1 MPRKALGNHENNTF
15 NNRVS
20 PKGNEMID
28 RNKHFL
34 RLMDWSEERILETVA
49 IASQLKKEVHA
60 GKVSDR
66 LHGQNI
72 GMFFEKPSLRTITTF
87 QVGMNQLGGHAVLL
101 SPDSIGLGKRESVKD
116 VARCL
121 SRWVNAIVVRC
132 FKQQL
137 VEELA
142 EYGSIP
148 VVNALTDDYHPCQ
161 AIAFA
166 QMINENLGG
175 FKNADGKP
183 KTVAFIGDGNNV
195 ANSFLALAAKVG
207 MNFTL
212 ACPKGFEQPSKVVEE
227 ALPLI
232 KKHGCQYR
240 VFNDPKDAVKDAD
253 ILYSDVW
260 VSMGQEG
267 EKATKQT
274 HFLPFQINDELLKL
288 APAHCKVSHCLPA
301 HRGEEITDSVMD
313 NLDVNMSFEE
323 AENRLH
329 AHKAVLWQVMEPFN
343 K

>member
-1 MPRKALGNHENNTF
+1 
-15 NNRVS
+15 
-20 PKGNEMID
+20 MID
-28 RNKHFL
+28 RSKHFL
-34 RLMDWSEERILETVA
+34 RLADWSEERILETVA
-49 IASQLKKEVHA
+49 IASRLKKEVHA
-60 GKVSDR
+60 GQVSDR

-101 SPDSIGLGKRESVKD
+101 SPDSIGLGKRESIKD

-121 SRWVNAIVVRC
+121 SRWVNALVVRC
-132 FKQQL
+132 FKQDL
-137 VEELA
+137 VEQLA

-166 QMINENLGG
+166 QMIEENLGG
-175 FKNADGKP
+175 MKG

-195 ANSFLALAAKVG
+195 ANSFLALCSKVG

-212 ACPKGFEQPSKVVEE
+212 ACPKGFEQPAHVIEE
-227 ALPLI
+227 AQADF
-232 KKHGCQYR
+232 KRHGCQYR
-240 VFNDPKDAVKDAD
+240 VFNDPKEAVKDAD

-267 EKATKQT
+267 QKESKQN
-274 HFLPFQINDELLKL
+274 HFLPFRIDADLLKY
-288 APAHCKVSHCLPA
+288 APSHVKVSHCLPA
-301 HRGEEITDSVMD
+301 HRGDEITDEVMD
-313 NLDVNMSFEE
+313 NLDLNMSYEE

-329 AHKAVLWQVMEPFN
+329 AHKAVLWQVMTATSELG

>member
-1 MPRKALGNHENNTF
+1 
-15 NNRVS
+15 
-20 PKGNEMID
+20 MID
-28 RNKHFL
+28 RSKHFL
-34 RLMDWSEERILETVA
+34 RLADWSEERILETVA
-49 IASQLKKEVHA
+49 IASRLKKEVHA
-60 GKVSDR
+60 GQVSDR

-101 SPDSIGLGKRESVKD
+101 SPDSIGLGKRASIKD

-121 SRWVNAIVVRC
+121 SRWVNALVVRC
-132 FKQQL
+132 FKQDL
-137 VEELA
+137 VEQLA

-166 QMINENLGG
+166 QMIEENLGG
-175 FKNADGKP
+175 MKG

-195 ANSFLALAAKVG
+195 ANSFLALCSKVG

-212 ACPKGFEQPSKVVEE
+212 ACPKGFEQPAHVIEE
-227 ALPLI
+227 AQADF
-232 KKHGCQYR
+232 KRHGCQYR
-240 VFNDPKDAVKDAD
+240 VFNDPKEAVKDAD

-267 EKATKQT
+267 QKESKQN
-274 HFLPFQINDELLKL
+274 HFLPFRIDADLLKY
-288 APAHCKVSHCLPA
+288 APSHVKVSHCLPA
-301 HRGEEITDSVMD
+301 HRGDEITDEVMD
-313 NLDVNMSFEE
+313 NLDLNMSYEE

-329 AHKAVLWQVMEPFN
+329 AHKAVLWQVMKPTSEFG

>member
-1 MPRKALGNHENNTF
+1 
-15 NNRVS
+15 
-20 PKGNEMID
+20 MID

-34 RLMDWSEERILETVA
+34 RLMDWSEEKILETVE
-49 IASQLKKEVHA
+49 IASRLKAEVHA

-72 GMFFEKPSLRTITTF
+72 AMFFEKPSLRTITTF

-101 SPDSIGLGKRESVKD
+101 APDSIGLGKRESVKD

-142 EYGSIP
+142 EFGSVP
-148 VVNALTDDYHPCQ
+148 VVNALTDDCHPCQ

-166 QMINENLGG
+166 QMICENLGG

-195 ANSFLALAAKVG
+195 ANSFLALASKVG
-207 MNFTL
+207 MNFT
-212 ACPKGFEQPSKVVEE
+212 
-227 ALPLI
+227 
-232 KKHGCQYR
+232 
-240 VFNDPKDAVKDAD
+240 NDPKEAVKDAD

-267 EKATKQT
+267 EKAEKQS

-329 AHKAVLWQVMEPFN
+329 AHKAVLWQVMQPFN
-343 K
+343 A

>member
-1 MPRKALGNHENNTF
+1 
-15 NNRVS
+15 
-20 PKGNEMID
+20 MID
-28 RNKHFL
+28 RSKHFL
-34 RLMDWSEERILETVA
+34 RLADWSEERILETVA
-49 IASQLKKEVHA
+49 IASRLKKEVHA
-60 GKVSDR
+60 GQVSDR

-101 SPDSIGLGKRESVKD
+101 SPDSIGLGKRESIKD

-121 SRWVNAIVVRC
+121 SRWVNALVVRC
-132 FKQQL
+132 FKQDL
-137 VEELA
+137 VEQLA

-166 QMINENLGG
+166 QMIEENLGG
-175 FKNADGKP
+175 MKG

-195 ANSFLALAAKVG
+195 ANSFLALCSKVG

-212 ACPKGFEQPSKVVEE
+212 ACPKGFEQPAHVIEE
-227 ALPLI
+227 AQADF
-232 KKHGCQYR
+232 KRHGCQYR
-240 VFNDPKDAVKDAD
+240 VFNDPKEAVKDAD

-267 EKATKQT
+267 QKESKQN
-274 HFLPFQINDELLKL
+274 HFLPFRIDADLLKY
-288 APAHCKVSHCLPA
+288 APSHVKVSHCLPA
-301 HRGEEITDSVMD
+301 HRGDEITDEVMD
-313 NLDVNMSFEE
+313 NLDLNMSYEE

-329 AHKAVLWQVMEPFN
+329 AHKAVLWQVMPPFN

>member
-1 MPRKALGNHENNTF
+1 
-15 NNRVS
+15 
-20 PKGNEMID
+20 MID
-28 RNKHFL
+28 RSKHFL
-34 RLMDWSEERILETVA
+34 RLADWSEERILETVA
-49 IASQLKKEVHA
+49 IASRLKKEVHA
-60 GKVSDR
+60 GQVSDR

-101 SPDSIGLGKRESVKD
+101 SPDSIGLGKRESIKD

-121 SRWVNAIVVRC
+121 SRWVNALVVRC
-132 FKQQL
+132 FKQDL
-137 VEELA
+137 VEQLA

-166 QMINENLGG
+166 QMIEENLGG
-175 FKNADGKP
+175 MKG

-195 ANSFLALAAKVG
+195 ANSFLALCSKVG

-212 ACPKGFEQPSKVVEE
+212 ACPKGFEQPAHVIEE
-227 ALPLI
+227 AQADF
-232 KKHGCQYR
+232 KRHGCQYR
-240 VFNDPKDAVKDAD
+240 VFNDPKEAVKDAD

-267 EKATKQT
+267 QKESKQN
-274 HFLPFQINDELLKL
+274 HFLPFRIDDELLKY
-288 APAHCKVSHCLPA
+288 APSHVKVSHCLPA
-301 HRGEEITDSVMD
+301 HRGDEITDEVMD
-313 NLDVNMSFEE
+313 NLDLNMSYEE

-329 AHKAVLWQVMEPFN
+329 AHKAVLWQVMTATADMG

>member
-1 MPRKALGNHENNTF
+1 
-15 NNRVS
+15 
-20 PKGNEMID
+20 MID

-34 RLMDWSEERILETVA
+34 RLMDWSEERIRETVA

-148 VVNALTDDYHPCQ
+148 VVNALTDDCHPCQ

-212 ACPKGFEQPSKVVEE
+212 ACPKGFEQPKNVVEE
-227 ALPLI
+227 ALPLL
-232 KKHGCQYR
+232 KNHGCEYR
-240 VFNDPKDAVKDAD
+240 IFNDPKEAVKDAD

-267 EKATKQT
+267 EKATKQS

-329 AHKAVLWQVMEPFN
+329 AHKAVLWQVMEPFA

>member
-1 MPRKALGNHENNTF
+1 
-15 NNRVS
+15 
-20 PKGNEMID
+20 MID
-28 RNKHFL
+28 RSKHFL
-34 RLMDWSEERILETVA
+34 RLADWSEERILETVA
-49 IASQLKKEVHA
+49 IASRLKKEVHA
-60 GKVSDR
+60 GQVSDR

-101 SPDSIGLGKRESVKD
+101 SPDSIGLGKRESIKD

-121 SRWVNAIVVRC
+121 SRWVNALVVRC
-132 FKQQL
+132 FKQDL
-137 VEELA
+137 VEQLA

-166 QMINENLGG
+166 QMIEENLGG
-175 FKNADGKP
+175 MKG

-195 ANSFLALAAKVG
+195 ANSFLALCSKVG

-212 ACPKGFEQPSKVVEE
+212 ACPKGFEQPAHVIEE
-227 ALPLI
+227 AQADF
-232 KKHGCQYR
+232 KRHGCQYR
-240 VFNDPKDAVKDAD
+240 VFNDPKEAVKDAD

-267 EKATKQT
+267 QKESKQN
-274 HFLPFQINDELLKL
+274 HFLPFRIDADLLKY
-288 APAHCKVSHCLPA
+288 APAHVKVSHCLPA
-301 HRGEEITDSVMD
+301 HRGDEITDEVMD
-313 NLDVNMSFEE
+313 NLDLNMSYEE

-329 AHKAVLWQVMEPFN
+329 AHKAVLWQVMKPASEFG

>member
-1 MPRKALGNHENNTF
+1 
-15 NNRVS
+15 
-20 PKGNEMID
+20 MID
-28 RNKHFL
+28 RSKHFL
-34 RLMDWSEERILETVA
+34 RLADWSEERILETVA
-49 IASQLKKEVHA
+49 IASRLKKEVHA
-60 GKVSDR
+60 GQVSDR

-101 SPDSIGLGKRESVKD
+101 SPDSIGLGKRESIKD

-121 SRWVNAIVVRC
+121 SRWVNALVVRC
-132 FKQQL
+132 FKQDL
-137 VEELA
+137 VEQLA

-166 QMINENLGG
+166 QMIEENLGG
-175 FKNADGKP
+175 MKG

-195 ANSFLALAAKVG
+195 ANSFLALCSKVG

-212 ACPKGFEQPSKVVEE
+212 ACPKGFEQPAHVIEE
-227 ALPLI
+227 AQADF
-232 KKHGCQYR
+232 KRHGCQYR
-240 VFNDPKDAVKDAD
+240 VFNDPKEAVKDAD

-267 EKATKQT
+267 QKESKQN
-274 HFLPFQINDELLKL
+274 HFLPFRIDADLLKY
-288 APAHCKVSHCLPA
+288 APSHVKVSHCLPA
-301 HRGEEITDSVMD
+301 HRGDEITDEVMD
-313 NLDVNMSFEE
+313 NLDLNMSYEE

-329 AHKAVLWQVMEPFN
+329 AHKAVLWQIMKPF

>member
-1 MPRKALGNHENNTF
+1 
-15 NNRVS
+15 
-20 PKGNEMID
+20 MID
-28 RNKHFL
+28 RSKHFL

-142 EYGSIP
+142 EYGTIP
-148 VVNALTDDYHPCQ
+148 VVNALTDDCHPCQ

-212 ACPKGFEQPSKVVEE
+212 ACPKGFEQPKNVVEE
-227 ALPLI
+227 ALPLL
-232 KKHGCQYR
+232 KNHGCQYR
-240 VFNDPKDAVKDAD
+240 VFNDPKEAVKDAD

-267 EKATKQT
+267 EKATKQS

-329 AHKAVLWQVMEPFN
+329 AHKAVLWQVMEPFA

>member
-1 MPRKALGNHENNTF
+1 
-15 NNRVS
+15 
-20 PKGNEMID
+20 MID

-34 RLMDWSEERILETVA
+34 RLQDWSEERILETVD
-49 IASQLKKEVHA
+49 IASRLKEEVHA

-101 SPDSIGLGKRESVKD
+101 APDSIGLGKRESVKD

-132 FKQQL
+132 FKQELIEQ
-137 VEELA
+137 LA

-166 QMINENLGG
+166 QMIEENLGG
-175 FKNADGKP
+175 MKG

-195 ANSFLALAAKVG
+195 ANSFLALASKVG

-212 ACPKGFEQPSKVVEE
+212 ACPKGYEQPAKVVEE
-227 ALPLI
+227 AQEGL
-232 KKHGCQYR
+232 KKHGCKYR
-240 VFNDPKDAVKDAD
+240 VFNDPKEAVKDAD

-267 EKATKQT
+267 EKAEKQS
-274 HFLPFQINDELLKL
+274 HFLPFQINDELLKF

-313 NLDVNMSFEE
+313 NLKVNMSYEE

-329 AHKAVLWQVMEPFN
+329 AHKAVLWQVMEASKN
-343 K
+343 

>member
-1 MPRKALGNHENNTF
+1 
-15 NNRVS
+15 
-20 PKGNEMID
+20 
-28 RNKHFL
+28 
-34 RLMDWSEERILETVA
+34 
-49 IASQLKKEVHA
+49 
-60 GKVSDR
+60 
-66 LHGQNI
+66 
-72 GMFFEKPSLRTITTF
+72 MFFEKPSLRTITTF

-101 SPDSIGLGKRESVKD
+101 APDSIGLGKRESVKD

-132 FKQQL
+132 FKQDL
-137 VEELA
+137 VEQLA
-142 EYGSIP
+142 EYGSVP

-166 QMINENLGG
+166 QMIKENLGG
-175 FKNADGKP
+175 FKNEGGKP

-195 ANSFLALAAKVG
+195 ANSFLALASKVG

-212 ACPKGFEQPSKVVEE
+212 ACPKGFEQPAKVVEE
-227 ALPLI
+227 AEAGL

-240 VFNDPKDAVKDAD
+240 VFHDPKEAVKDAD

-267 EKATKQT
+267 EKATKQS

-329 AHKAVLWQVMEPFN
+329 AHKAVLWQVMPPFN
-343 K
+343 A

>member
-1 MPRKALGNHENNTF
+1 
-15 NNRVS
+15 
-20 PKGNEMID
+20 MID
-28 RNKHFL
+28 RNQHFL
-34 RLMDWSEERILETVA
+34 RLADWSEEKILETVA
-49 IASQLKKEVHA
+49 IASRLKKEVHA
-60 GKVSDR
+60 GQVSDR

-101 SPDSIGLGKRESVKD
+101 SPDSIGLGKRESIKD

-121 SRWVNAIVVRC
+121 SRWVNALVVRC
-132 FKQQL
+132 FKQDL
-137 VEELA
+137 VEQLA

-166 QMINENLGG
+166 QMIEENLGG
-175 FKNADGKP
+175 MKG

-195 ANSFLALAAKVG
+195 ANSFLALCSKVG

-212 ACPKGFEQPSKVVEE
+212 ACPKGFEQPAHVIEE
-227 ALPLI
+227 AQADF
-232 KKHGCQYR
+232 KRHGCQYR
-240 VFNDPKDAVKDAD
+240 VFNDPKEAVKDAD

-267 EKATKQT
+267 QKESKQN
-274 HFLPFQINDELLKL
+274 HFLPFRIDADLLKY
-288 APAHCKVSHCLPA
+288 APSHVKVSHCLPA
-301 HRGEEITDSVMD
+301 HRGDEITDEVMD
-313 NLDVNMSFEE
+313 NLDLNMSYEE

-329 AHKAVLWQVMEPFN
+329 AHKAVLWQVMKPTSEFG

>member
-1 MPRKALGNHENNTF
+1 
-15 NNRVS
+15 
-20 PKGNEMID
+20 MID
-28 RNKHFL
+28 RSKHFL
-34 RLMDWSEERILETVA
+34 RLADWSEERILETVA
-49 IASQLKKEVHA
+49 IASRLKKEVHA
-60 GKVSDR
+60 GQVSDR

-101 SPDSIGLGKRESVKD
+101 SPDSIGLGKRESIKD

-121 SRWVNAIVVRC
+121 SRWVNALVVRC
-132 FKQQL
+132 FKQDL
-137 VEELA
+137 VEQLA

-166 QMINENLGG
+166 QMIEENLGG
-175 FKNADGKP
+175 MKG

-195 ANSFLALAAKVG
+195 ANSFLALCSKVG

-212 ACPKGFEQPSKVVEE
+212 ACPKGFEQPAHVIEE
-227 ALPLI
+227 AQADF
-232 KKHGCQYR
+232 KRHGCQYR
-240 VFNDPKDAVKDAD
+240 VFNDPKEAVKEAD

-267 EKATKQT
+267 QKESKQN
-274 HFLPFQINDELLKL
+274 HFLPFRIDADLLKY
-288 APAHCKVSHCLPA
+288 APSHVKVSHCLPA
-301 HRGEEITDSVMD
+301 HRGDEITDEVMD
-313 NLDVNMSFEE
+313 NLDLNMSYEE

-329 AHKAVLWQVMEPFN
+329 AHKAVLWQVMPPFN

>member
-1 MPRKALGNHENNTF
+1 
-15 NNRVS
+15 
-20 PKGNEMID
+20 MID
-28 RNKHFL
+28 RSKHFL
-34 RLMDWSEERILETVA
+34 RLADWSEEKILETVA
-49 IASQLKKEVHA
+49 IASRLKKEVHA
-60 GKVSDR
+60 GQVSDR

-101 SPDSIGLGKRESVKD
+101 SPDSIGLGKRESIKD

-121 SRWVNAIVVRC
+121 SRWVNALVVRC
-132 FKQQL
+132 FKQDL
-137 VEELA
+137 VEQLA

-166 QMINENLGG
+166 QMIEENLGG
-175 FKNADGKP
+175 MKG

-195 ANSFLALAAKVG
+195 ANSFLALCSKVG

-212 ACPKGFEQPSKVVEE
+212 ACPKGFEQPAHVIEE
-227 ALPLI
+227 AQADF
-232 KKHGCQYR
+232 KRHGCQYR
-240 VFNDPKDAVKDAD
+240 VFNDPKEAVKDAD

-267 EKATKQT
+267 QKESKQN
-274 HFLPFQINDELLKL
+274 HFLPFRIDADLLKY
-288 APAHCKVSHCLPA
+288 APSHVKVSHCLPA
-301 HRGEEITDSVMD
+301 HRGDEITDEVMD
-313 NLDVNMSFEE
+313 NLDLNMSYEE

-329 AHKAVLWQVMEPFN
+329 AHKAVLWQVMPPFN

>member
-1 MPRKALGNHENNTF
+1 M
-15 NNRVS
+15 
-20 PKGNEMID
+20 
-28 RNKHFL
+28 
-34 RLMDWSEERILETVA
+34 SE
-49 IASQLKKEVHA
+49 
-60 GKVSDR
+60 R

-72 GMFFEKPSLRTITTF
+72 AMFFEKPSLRTITTF

-101 SPDSIGLGKRESVKD
+101 APDSIGLGKRESVKD

-142 EYGSIP
+142 EFGSVP

-166 QMINENLGG
+166 QMICENLGG

-195 ANSFLALAAKVG
+195 ANSFLALASKVG

-212 ACPKGFEQPSKVVEE
+212 ACPKGFEQPVKVVEE
-227 ALPLI
+227 AQAGL

-240 VFNDPKDAVKDAD
+240 VFNDPKEAVKDAD

-267 EKATKQT
+267 EKAEKQS

-301 HRGEEITDSVMD
+301 HRGEEITDAVMD

-329 AHKAVLWQVMEPFN
+329 AHKAVLWQVMEPFA
-343 K
+343 

>member
-1 MPRKALGNHENNTF
+1 
-15 NNRVS
+15 
-20 PKGNEMID
+20 MID

-34 RLMDWSEERILETVA
+34 RLADWSEEKILETVA
-49 IASQLKKEVHA
+49 IASRLKQEVHA

-121 SRWVNAIVVRC
+121 SRWVNALVVRC
-132 FKQQL
+132 FKQEL
-137 VEELA
+137 VEQLA

-166 QMINENLGG
+166 QMIEENLGG
-175 FKNADGKP
+175 MKG

-195 ANSFLALAAKVG
+195 ANSFLTLCSKVG

-212 ACPKGFEQPSKVVEE
+212 ACPKGFEQPAKVIEE
-227 ALPLI
+227 AQADF
-232 KKHGCQYR
+232 KRHGCQYR
-240 VFNDPKDAVKDAD
+240 VFNDPTEAVKDAD

-267 EKATKQT
+267 QKDSKQS
-274 HFLPFQINDELLKL
+274 HFLPFRIDEKLLKF
-288 APAHCKVSHCLPA
+288 APSHVKVSHCLPA
-301 HRGEEITDSVMD
+301 HRGDEITDEVMD
-313 NLDVNMSFEE
+313 NLELNMSYEE

-329 AHKAVLWQVMEPFN
+329 AHKAVLWQVMKPF

>member
-1 MPRKALGNHENNTF
+1 
-15 NNRVS
+15 
-20 PKGNEMID
+20 MID
-28 RNKHFL
+28 RSKHFL
-34 RLMDWSEERILETVA
+34 RLNDWSEERILETVK
-49 IASQLKKEVHA
+49 IASRLKQEVHA

-66 LHGQNI
+66 FHGQNI

-87 QVGMNQLGGHAVLL
+87 QVGMNQLGGNAVLL
-101 SPDSIGLGKRESVKD
+101 APDSIGLGKRESVKD

-132 FKQQL
+132 FKQDL
-137 VEELA
+137 VEQLA
-142 EYGSIP
+142 EFGSIP

-166 QMINENLGG
+166 QMIEENLGG
-175 FKNADGKP
+175 MKG

-195 ANSFLALAAKVG
+195 ANSFLALASKVG

-212 ACPKGFEQPSKVVEE
+212 ACPKGYEQPAKVVEE
-227 ALPLI
+227 AQEGL

-240 VFNDPKDAVKDAD
+240 VFNDPKEAVKDAD

-267 EKATKQT
+267 EKATKQS

-329 AHKAVLWQVMEPFN
+329 AHKAVLWQVMEAS

>member
-1 MPRKALGNHENNTF
+1 
-15 NNRVS
+15 
-20 PKGNEMID
+20 MID

-34 RLMDWSEERILETVA
+34 RLMDWSEEKILETVE
-49 IASQLKKEVHA
+49 IASRLKKEVHA

-72 GMFFEKPSLRTITTF
+72 AMFFEKPSLRTITTF

-101 SPDSIGLGKRESVKD
+101 APDSIGLGKRESVKD

-142 EYGSIP
+142 EFGSVPI
-148 VVNALTDDYHPCQ
+148 VNALTDDCHPCQ

-166 QMINENLGG
+166 QMISENLGG

-195 ANSFLALAAKVG
+195 ANSFLALASKVG

-212 ACPKGFEQPSKVVEE
+212 ACPKGFEQPKNVVEE
-227 ALPLI
+227 AAEGL
-232 KKHGCQYR
+232 KKHGCEYR
-240 VFNDPKDAVKDAD
+240 VFNDPKEAVKDAD

-267 EKATKQT
+267 EKATKQS

-329 AHKAVLWQVMEPFN
+329 AHKAVLWQVMPPFN
-343 K
+343 A

>member
-1 MPRKALGNHENNTF
+1 
-15 NNRVS
+15 
-20 PKGNEMID
+20 MID
-28 RNKHFL
+28 RSKHFL
-34 RLMDWSEERILETVA
+34 RLADWSEERILETVA
-49 IASQLKKEVHA
+49 IASRLKKEVHA
-60 GKVSDR
+60 GKVSER

-101 SPDSIGLGKRESVKD
+101 SPDSIGLGKRESIKD

-121 SRWVNAIVVRC
+121 SRWVNALVVRC
-132 FKQQL
+132 FKQDL
-137 VEELA
+137 VEQLA

-166 QMINENLGG
+166 QMIEENLGG
-175 FKNADGKP
+175 MKG

-195 ANSFLALAAKVG
+195 ANSFLALCSKVG

-212 ACPKGFEQPSKVVEE
+212 ACPEGYEQPAHVIEE
-227 ALPLI
+227 AQADF
-232 KKHGCQYR
+232 KRHGCQYR
-240 VFNDPKDAVKDAD
+240 VFHDPKEAVKDAD

-267 EKATKQT
+267 EKESKQN
-274 HFLPFQINDELLKL
+274 HFLPFRIDDELLKY
-288 APAHCKVSHCLPA
+288 APSHVKVSHCLPA
-301 HRGEEITDSVMD
+301 HRGDEITDEVMD
-313 NLDVNMSFEE
+313 NLDINMSYEE

-329 AHKAVLWQVMEPFN
+329 AHKAVLWQVMKPFE
-343 K
+343 

>member
-1 MPRKALGNHENNTF
+1 
-15 NNRVS
+15 
-20 PKGNEMID
+20 MID

-34 RLMDWSEERILETVA
+34 RLADWSEERIVATIETA
-49 IASQLKKEVHA
+49 MRLKQDLKA
-60 GKVSDR
+60 GRPTPELQGKSV
-66 LHGQNI
+66 

-87 QVGMNQLGGHAVLL
+87 QVGINQLGGFPVLL

-132 FKQQL
+132 FKQELIEQ
-137 VEELA
+137 LA

-148 VVNALTDDYHPCQ
+148 VINALTDDYHPCQ

-166 QMINENLGG
+166 QMIREQIGELKG
-175 FKNADGKP
+175 

-195 ANSFLALAAKVG
+195 ANSFTALAARTG

-212 ACPKGFEQPSKVVEE
+212 ACPKGFEQPKSFIDEMMPDFEKRGT
-227 ALPLI
+227 
-232 KKHGCQYR
+232 KYR
-240 VFNDPKDAVKDAD
+240 VFNDPKEAVKDAD

-267 EKATKQT
+267 QKDSKQS
-274 HFLPFQINDELLKL
+274 HFLPFRIDAELLKH
-288 APAHCKVSHCLPA
+288 APSHVKVSHCLPA
-301 HRGEEITDSVMD
+301 HRGDEITDEVMD
-313 NLDVNMSFEE
+313 NLELNMSYEE

-329 AHKAVLWQVMEPFN
+329 AHKAVLVETL
-343 K
+343 KAYK

>member
-1 MPRKALGNHENNTF
+1 
-15 NNRVS
+15 
-20 PKGNEMID
+20 MID
-28 RNKHFL
+28 RNQHFL
-34 RLMDWSEERILETVA
+34 RLADWSEEKILETVA
-49 IASQLKKEVHA
+49 IASRLKKEVHA
-60 GKVSDR
+60 GQVSDR

-101 SPDSIGLGKRESVKD
+101 SPDSIGLGKRESIKD

-121 SRWVNAIVVRC
+121 SRWVNALVVRC
-132 FKQQL
+132 FKQDL
-137 VEELA
+137 VEQLA

-166 QMINENLGG
+166 QMIEENLGG
-175 FKNADGKP
+175 MKG

-195 ANSFLALAAKVG
+195 ANSFLALCSKVG

-212 ACPKGFEQPSKVVEE
+212 ACPKGFEQPAHVIEE
-227 ALPLI
+227 AQTDF
-232 KKHGCQYR
+232 KRHGCQYR
-240 VFNDPKDAVKDAD
+240 VFNDPKEAVKDAD

-267 EKATKQT
+267 QKESKQN
-274 HFLPFQINDELLKL
+274 HFLPFRIDADLLKY
-288 APAHCKVSHCLPA
+288 APSHVKVSHCLPA
-301 HRGEEITDSVMD
+301 HRGDEITDEVMD
-313 NLDVNMSFEE
+313 NLDLNMSYEE

-329 AHKAVLWQVMEPFN
+329 AHKAVLWQVMKPTSEFG

>member
-1 MPRKALGNHENNTF
+1 
-15 NNRVS
+15 
-20 PKGNEMID
+20 MID
-28 RNKHFL
+28 RSKHFL
-34 RLMDWSEERILETVA
+34 RLADWSEERILETVK
-49 IASQLKKEVHA
+49 IASRLKQEVHA

-101 SPDSIGLGKRESVKD
+101 SPDSIGLGKRESIKD

-121 SRWVNAIVVRC
+121 SRWVNALVVRC
-132 FKQQL
+132 FKQDL
-137 VEELA
+137 VEQLA

-166 QMINENLGG
+166 QMIEENLGG
-175 FKNADGKP
+175 MKG

-195 ANSFLALAAKVG
+195 ANSFLALCSKVG

-212 ACPKGFEQPSKVVEE
+212 ACPKGFEQPKHVIEE
-227 ALPLI
+227 AEADFRR
-232 KKHGCQYR
+232 HSCQYR
-240 VFNDPKDAVKDAD
+240 VFNDPKEAVKDAD

-267 EKATKQT
+267 EKESKQN
-274 HFLPFQINDELLKL
+274 HFLPFRIDDELLKY
-288 APAHCKVSHCLPA
+288 APSHVKVSHCLPA
-301 HRGEEITDSVMD
+301 HRGDEITDEVMD
-313 NLDVNMSFEE
+313 NLNLNMSYEE

-329 AHKAVLWQVMEPFN
+329 AHKAVLWQVMEAS

>member
-1 MPRKALGNHENNTF
+1 
-15 NNRVS
+15 
-20 PKGNEMID
+20 MID
-28 RNKHFL
+28 RSKHFL
-34 RLMDWSEERILETVA
+34 RLADWSEERILETVA
-49 IASQLKKEVHA
+49 IASRLKKEVHA
-60 GKVSDR
+60 GQVSDR

-101 SPDSIGLGKRESVKD
+101 SPDSIGLGKRESIKD

-121 SRWVNAIVVRC
+121 SRWVNALVVRC
-132 FKQQL
+132 FKQDL
-137 VEELA
+137 VEQLA

-166 QMINENLGG
+166 QMIEENLGG
-175 FKNADGKP
+175 MKG

-195 ANSFLALAAKVG
+195 ANSFLSLCSKVG

-212 ACPKGFEQPSKVVEE
+212 ACPKGFEQPAHVIEE
-227 ALPLI
+227 AQADF
-232 KKHGCQYR
+232 KRHGCQYR
-240 VFNDPKDAVKDAD
+240 VFNDPKEAVKDAD

-267 EKATKQT
+267 QKDTKQN
-274 HFLPFQINDELLKL
+274 HFLPFRIDDELLKH
-288 APAHCKVSHCLPA
+288 APSHVKVSHCLPA
-301 HRGEEITDSVMD
+301 HRGDEITDEVMD
-313 NLDVNMSFEE
+313 NLDINMSYEE

-329 AHKAVLWQVMEPFN
+329 AHKAVLWQVMKPTSEFG